1 MRICLVVLAILGA
14 TLLVLFIDPDSG
26 EAQAPSLADPLPIPS
41 GVSLVGW
48 FGGSTDSA
56 QLLSANPALDRVWW
70 FDPDVDRWVVD
81 AQELPSSLRQ
91 PFPIHRGTGFLA
103 IARFATTLLI
113 PSAGPLPPNVCRENV
128 SPPDP
133 NDLDIRVGTP
143 FAGTSVT
150 SPINVVGQVRF
161 LDGVVGMQIRVGT
174 GVLLADI
181 VAQAAL
187 AAPETGDVKRNV
199 SFSVDEPTAACL
211 EVFEPGGEDGPINLV
226 QIPVLLLP

>member
-1 MRICLVVLAILGA
+1 MRTCVVALAILGA
-14 TLLVLFIDPDSG
+14 TLSTLFIDSDSV
-26 EAQAPSLADPLPIPS
+26 EAQGPSLAEPFPIPS

-56 QLLSANPALDRVWW
+56 QLLSANPALDRLWW
-70 FDPDVDRWVVD
+70 FDPQVDRWVVD

-113 PSAGPLPPNVCRENV
+113 PSAGPLPPNVCRENA

-133 NDLDIRVGTP
+133 NDPAIRMGTP
-143 FAGTSVT
+143 FAGTSLT

-161 LDGVVGMQIRVGT
+161 LDGIVRRRLAGTSLAGPDSTRRPPPSLRGTPTLMRSGSSRTAGRVT
-174 GVLLADI
+174 RRPSPRRCD
-181 VAQAAL
+181 
-187 AAPETGDVKRNV
+187 RR
-199 SFSVDEPTAACL
+199 S
-211 EVFEPGGEDGPINLV
+211 
-226 QIPVLLLP
+226 